1 MNGIEARVRT
11 STRCLH
17 HHMHV
22 WSYRQQRVRRLI
34 CSSHQQL
41 RCASRL
47 ARAAVGISRS
57 HHLLAR
63 ILQEVIGP
71 TNVIS
76 SPETLLAD
84 SLVVECQI
92 YDVSGRR
99 LALPSVLASVIEP
112 HGSPTEMRIPCLF
125 AGSFPAQKRYSSLI
139 KLFAESQ

>member
-1 MNGIEARVRT
+1 MNGIDATVR
-11 STRCLH
+11 TRCLH
-17 HHMHV
+17 HHMPV
-22 WSYRQQRVRRLI
+22 WSYRQQRVRLLI

-47 ARAAVGISRS
+47 ARAAVGLSRS
-57 HHLLAR
+57 QHLVAR
-63 ILQEVIGP
+63 DREEVIGP

-99 LALPSVLASVIEP
+99 LALPSVLASVIGR
-112 HGSPTEMRIPCLF
+112 HGSPTEMRIATLF
-125 AGSFPAQKRYSSLI
+125 VRL
-139 KLFAESQ
+139 